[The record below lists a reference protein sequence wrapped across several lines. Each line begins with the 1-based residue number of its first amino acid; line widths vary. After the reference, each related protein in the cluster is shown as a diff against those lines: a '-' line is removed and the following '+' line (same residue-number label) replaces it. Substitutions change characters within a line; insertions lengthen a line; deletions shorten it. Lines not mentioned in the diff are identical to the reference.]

1 MHILLL
7 HNLVGPVCSLSLEGG
22 GKCAAE
28 VLSSKERMQPKG
40 AGAPVLVPPLEKCTP
55 PSMPHNPPCQFR
67 GHPSVAPQVS
77 GHFLTAMLQAQSPGL
92 WF

>member
-40 AGAPVLVPPLEKCTP
+40 TDLAVVPREKVHTGAAAREQPQDSPVIA
-55 PSMPHNPPCQFR
+55 R
-67 GHPSVAPQVS
+67 
-77 GHFLTAMLQAQSPGL
+77 
-92 WF
+92 

>member
-1 MHILLL
+1 MHIRLL

-40 AGAPVLVPPLEKCTP
+40 AGAPVLVPPLEKYTP
-55 PSMPHNPPCQFR
+55 PSMPHNPI
-67 GHPSVAPQVS
+67 HHKSLLV
-77 GHFLTAMLQAQSPGL
+77 
-92 WF
+92 

>member
-40 AGAPVLVPPLEKCTP
+40 AGAPVLVPNAKLGENLLE
-55 PSMPHNPPCQFR
+55 
-67 GHPSVAPQVS
+67 
-77 GHFLTAMLQAQSPGL
+77 
-92 WF
+92 